1 VPHRRCVG
9 CGRVAPKSELLRV
22 AARGQDAGG
31 VARAI
36 LDAAKRM
43 PGRGAYLCG
52 DVQSGRPAAECLAS
66 ASRRGGIA
74 RALRR
79 SIAGDLIYKDDK
91 GLESVSR

>member
-22 AARGQDAGG
+22 AGRQQAGG
-31 VARAI
+31 ATRAI
-36 LDAAKRM
+36 LDASARM
-43 PGRGAYLCG
+43 PGRGAYLCRS
-52 DVQSGRPAAECLAS
+52 DEPSRPAAECLAR

-79 SIAGDLIYKDDK
+79 PIAGDLIYEDDK

>member
-22 AARGQDAGG
+22 AASPQASGAAQA
-31 VARAI
+31 V
-36 LDAAKRM
+36 LDHAARM
-43 PGRGAYLCG
+43 PGRGAYLCRG
-52 DVQSGRPAAECLAS
+52 AEPARPAADCLAS
-66 ASRRGGIA
+66 ACRRGGIA

-79 SIAGDLIYKDDK
+79 SITTDLIHEHDK